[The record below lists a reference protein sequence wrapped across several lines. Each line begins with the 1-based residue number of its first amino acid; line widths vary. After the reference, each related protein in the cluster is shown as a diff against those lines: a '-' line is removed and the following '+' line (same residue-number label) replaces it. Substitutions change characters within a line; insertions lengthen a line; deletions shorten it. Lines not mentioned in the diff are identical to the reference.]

1 MCQKIKLNYRTHHV
15 SLQNKE
21 DYLLRLDK
29 HPRSECTCDEV
40 EFNCTYIRPKFRN
53 SCQTSLTGKP
63 FNLNLVG

>member
-1 MCQKIKLNYRTHHV
+1 MDYQLSFNQIKLNYRTHDM

-40 EFNCTYIRPKFRN
+40 EFNCTYSPQVSKQLPNF
-53 SCQTSLTGKP
+53 
-63 FNLNLVG
+63 FNRKTL